1 MKRGFMWIFIGFAV
15 FSSLVLYNYLQ
26 AQSAI
31 KDTRPSPLTIDLVSY
46 PEAIKAGHTGTFI
59 WRIEASPDLSTP
71 STTIYWGYEASP
83 GALTKQDSPQAVGY
97 PSSQPDYLSGNF
109 SLPSSFDLNIKLTQP
124 GQVFFR
130 AYAKIKGDHLW
141 TEEMSLKV
149 EK

>member
-1 MKRGFMWIFIGFAV
+1 MKRPLTQIVIGLAI
-15 FSSLVLYNYLQ
+15 FSSLVLYNYFQ

-46 PEAIKAGHTGTFI
+46 PEVVKVGHIGTFI
-59 WRIEASPDLSTP
+59 WRI
-71 STTIYWGYEASP
+71 EASP

-97 PSSQPDYLSGNF
+97 PSFQPDYLSGNF
-109 SLPSSFDLNIKLTQP
+109 SLPNSFDLNIKFSQP

-130 AYAKIKGDHLW
+130 TYAKVKGDHLW
-141 TEEMSLKV
+141 SEETSLKV

>member
-1 MKRGFMWIFIGFAV
+1 MKRGIIRIFIGLAF
-15 FSSLVLYNYLQ
+15 FSSLVFYNYFQ

-31 KDTRPSPLTIDLVSY
+31 KNTRPSPLTIDLVSY
-46 PEAIKAGHTGTFI
+46 PEVVKVGHIGTFI

-109 SLPSSFDLNIKLTQP
+109 SLPNSFDLNIKFSQP

-130 AYAKIKGDHLW
+130 AYAKVKGDHLW
-141 TEEMSLKV
+141 SEETSLKV